1 MTRNWAE
8 HRTSL
13 RKVPVIVWLGLAT
26 LVLFGGGG
34 IALIA
39 GVQQRAL
46 EEVLVHGMGAPSQ
59 VLYGLLVGAVIGFM
73 AWAII
78 RARGFTPLRERYAML
93 IGPHVQQRSM
103 RVFVSICAGVGEEL
117 FFRGALQP
125 WLGIPVTA
133 VVFVA
138 IHGYLDP
145 RDKRLFIYGA
155 ALTLGM
161 MVLGWMADVQGLV
174 GPMVAHTLID
184 IILLERLHT
193 IHRQLT
199 AADQSRE

>member
-1 MTRNWAE
+1 MTRNLAE
-8 HRTSL
+8 RRTSL

-34 IALIA
+34 IALII

-46 EEVLVHGMGAPSQ
+46 AEVLVHGVGMSLQ
-59 VLYGLLVGAVIGFM
+59 LLFGLLVGTAIGLM

-78 RARGFTPLRERYAML
+78 RAPGFTPLRERYAML
-93 IGPHVQQRSM
+93 IGPHVQQRYM
-103 RVFVSICAGVGEEL
+103 RVAISICAGVGEEL
-117 FFRGALQP
+117 FFRGALQH

-145 RDKRLFIYGA
+145 RDQQLFIYGA

-161 MVLGWMADVQGLV
+161 MVLGWMVDVQGLV

-193 IHRQLT
+193 TYRQLT

>member
-1 MTRNWAE
+1 M
-8 HRTSL
+8 L
-13 RKVPVIVWLGLAT
+13 RKVPVIIWLGLAT

-34 IALIA
+34 IALIT
-39 GVQQRAL
+39 GVQRRAL
-46 EEVLVHGMGAPSQ
+46 GEVLVQEVGVPLQ
-59 VLYGLLVGAVIGFM
+59 VAYGLVVGVAIGM
-73 AWAII
+73 LAWMLI
-78 RARGFTPLRERYAML
+78 RAPGFTPLRERYALL

-103 RVFVSICAGVGEEL
+103 RIAISICAGVGEEL

-133 VVFVA
+133 VLFVA

-155 ALTLGM
+155 VLTLGM

-193 IHRQLT
+193 TYCGITQERHLP
-199 AADQSRE
+199 A

>member
-1 MTRNWAE
+1 MTRNWVE

-34 IALIA
+34 IALIT

-59 VLYGLLVGAVIGFM
+59 VLYGLLVGAAIGFM

-78 RARGFTPLRERYAML
+78 RAPGFTPLRERYAML
-93 IGPHVQQRSM
+93 IGLHVQQRSM
-103 RVFVSICAGVGEEL
+103 RIAISICAGVGEEL

-193 IHRQLT
+193 TYHQLT